1 VKPCAAVALLA
12 ALAACAGPNA
22 ADGLP
27 RGQAAYRV
35 VPATPAVADG
45 PYRLAAADRVDIA
58 VYGEADLSVKDAA
71 VDAAGR
77 VALPMI
83 GPVPA
88 ADRTADELARQIED
102 RLRGRVLRH
111 PQVTVAVADAA
122 SQKVVVEGEVRE
134 PGTYPLKGPT
144 TLLEAL
150 SLARGETRVAA
161 LREVLVFRVADGR
174 PKGAVFD
181 VNRIRRGDA
190 ADPLIRGRDRVVV
203 GYSNKRGWWR
213 DFLAASPLVAAA
225 RPVL

>member
-1 VKPCAAVALLA
+1 MKGKWVTAAALTG
-12 ALAACAGPNA
+12 LAACAGPNA
-22 ADGLP
+22 SDALP

-35 VPATPAVADG
+35 VPATPGDDAPA
-45 PYRLAAADRVDIA
+45 RLAAADRVDVS
-58 VYGEADLSVKDAA
+58 VYQEADLSVKDAT

-77 VALPMI
+77 LTLPAI

-88 ADRTADELARQIED
+88 AGRTADELAHEIED
-102 RLRGRVLRH
+102 RLRGRLLRH
-111 PQVTVAVADAA
+111 PQVTVAVVEAA
-122 SQKVVVEGEVRE
+122 SQKLVVEGEVRE

-161 LREVLVFRVADGR
+161 LREVLVFRIVDGR
-174 PKGAVFD
+174 PRGAVFD

-190 ADPLIRGRDRVVV
+190 ADPLVRGRDRIVV

-225 RPVL
+225 RPIL